1 MSFFGNFLH
10 KGTIYVKTINE
21 MACACK
27 KGSSKKQVTAV
38 KQVVKKK
45 SVAQTPAPRRN
56 VNRRVV
62 YRRPI

>member
-1 MSFFGNFLH
+1 
-10 KGTIYVKTINE
+10 
-21 MACACK
+21 MACGCK
-27 KGSSKKQVTAV
+27 KGSSKKQVTTV

-45 SVAQTPAPRRN
+45 SATAAPAPRRN